1 MNDTMYHRGP
11 NDSGAEI
18 YDAAGG
24 YAVGFAQRRLS
35 IMDLSPLGHQPMHA
49 ADKRVSV
56 VFNGEIYNFQ
66 ELKKELSDY
75 PFCSQ
80 CDTEVILAAYEKWG
94 IDCVSRFNGMFAIA
108 LYDRDAQ
115 EVYLVRDRIG
125 KKPLYYWE
133 DGENLV
139 FASELKP
146 ILACPGFDR
155 KLNPDILPVFL
166 YQQYIPEPDTIF
178 EQVKKLCPGTILRF
192 RLQPDNGQKRREC
205 FSYWSIKERYQ
216 KGIADPVT
224 DFSQAKAELKA
235 ILQKSVKSRM
245 EADVPLGT
253 FLSGGYDSSLMT
265 AMAQE
270 ASEAPVK
277 TFSIGFEEKQYDE
290 SGYASAVAKHLGTQ
304 HTEEIIREK
313 QMLELVESIPQY
325 FDEPMADSSEIPT
338 MLVSALARK
347 QVTVALSGDGGDE
360 FFCGYQ
366 MYQKLGQA
374 QKLDAAGA
382 LVYGISQLPGLKQ
395 ADLLGRLPFS
405 VRTIA
410 QNRDKRYKTQLCSD
424 KYLSCIK
431 NLTGTD
437 QVRFDRELD
446 YNVKNWQIRRMLL
459 DMDTYLPG
467 DILCKVDRASMK
479 YSLEARCPILDQRV
493 MEYSFRKKKTED
505 TTGQNDADSNEKSG
519 DAHLLEQIAKIKKGM
534 TLPVKSYAIKEG
546 ETSPPKRYNSG
557 SMILAMENA
566 GQLIEDEELRAQIKG
581 SGIGTSATRAE
592 ILKKLV
598 NNKYLSLNKKTQII
612 TPTLQGELI
621 YDTVSASIKS
631 LLNPELTASWEKG
644 LNYVAEGTITPE
656 EYMTKLTH
664 FIQSRTSGVLGLRNQ
679 YIIKDSFERVAP
691 FYKKSR

>member
-1 MNDTMYHRGP
+1 MCGISGFISKRQITLEDLTAMNDTMYHRGP

-66 ELKKELSDY
+66 ELKKELSGY
-75 PFCSQ
+75 PFRSQ

-192 RLQPDNGQKRREC
+192 RLQPDNGQKKREC
-205 FSYWSIKERYQ
+205 FSYWSIKESYQ

-270 ASEAPVK
+270 ASEASVK

-304 HTEEIIREK
+304 HTEEIISEK

-395 ADLLGRLPFS
+395 ANLLGRLPFS

-424 KYLSCIK
+424 KYLSCMK

-493 MEYSFRKKKTED
+493 MEYSFRLPHSFKDHNGCQKYILKEIAYDYIPRELLDRKKTGFSVPLD
-505 TTGQNDADSNEKSG
+505 KW
-519 DAHLLEQIAKIKKGM
+519 
-534 TLPVKSYAIKEG
+534 
-546 ETSPPKRYNSG
+546 
-557 SMILAMENA
+557 
-566 GQLIEDEELRAQIKG
+566 LRG
-581 SGIGTSATRAE
+581 P
-592 ILKKLV
+592 LK
-598 NNKYLSLNKKTQII
+598 N
-612 TPTLQGELI
+612 
-621 YDTVSASIKS
+621 
-631 LLNPELTASWEKG
+631 
-644 LNYVAEGTITPE
+644 
-656 EYMTKLTH
+656 KLTDYASSAFLKQQGLFNADATAKLITDWLGAGDGGAYTGSNYSRIIWAF
-664 FIQSRTSGVLGLRNQ
+664 FIFQQ
-679 YIIKDSFERVAP
+679 WAERYLQA
-691 FYKKSR
+691 